1 MASVLKVDTI
11 KSLAGNEAMTI
22 TEGGVPLLKVPAFSV
37 STDTTASFTN
47 GTLRKIPYD
56 TVEFDTHSWFD
67 TVNNRYTPQIAGY
80 YSFSV
85 TATGTGTSATF
96 FVAQVFKNDVS
107 YINLWRS
114 RVATSSS
121 QTFTGSTMLYLN
133 GTTDYVEIFIRVD
146 ASSGVAYTTPNIFS
160 GFLVG
165 GA

>member
-1 MASVLKVDTI
+1 
-11 KSLAGNEAMTI
+11 
-22 TEGGVPLLKVPAFSV
+22 
-37 STDTTASFTN
+37 
-47 GTLRKIPYD
+47 
-56 TVEFDTHSWFD
+56 
-67 TVNNRYTPQIAGY
+67 
-80 YSFSV
+80 V

-96 FVAQVFKNDVS
+96 FVAQVFKNGVS
-107 YINLWRS
+107 YVNLWRS

-146 ASSGVAYTTPNIFS
+146 ASSGVAYSTPNIFS